1 MTFSKNLYLM
11 FLSLLFVFCTT
22 NRKHPFQ
29 LKAKDFQ
36 TTIDGKKTDLFL
48 LQNKET
54 KVYITN
60 YGGRIV
66 SLLTPDKNGDMGDVV
81 LGFNSIDNYLK
92 ANGKYHGSLIGRV
105 GNRIAKGRFELNDTV
120 YNLPKNNGE
129 NHLHGGP
136 EGINNQVW
144 DVKSIRDNSIVLS
157 YTSEDGAMGYP
168 GNLAMEVSYQ
178 LSESNGVIITYEATT
193 DKSTPVNLT
202 NHAFFNLAGEG
213 NGTINDHLLTIN
225 ADQFTPVDDSLI
237 PLGQNTNV
245 KDTPFDFRIEKAI
258 GQDLNLQEIDL
269 QLSRGKGYDH
279 NFVLNK
285 TDVGE
290 LSLAATVVET
300 KSGRKMEV
308 FTEEPGMQ
316 FYGGNFFQSKDIGK
330 YGKAFGYRESFAL
343 ETQHYPDSPNQ
354 PNFPS
359 IILNPGEVY
368 STKTIYKFSLAN

>member
-1 MTFSKNLYLM
+1 
-11 FLSLLFVFCTT
+11 
-22 NRKHPFQ
+22 
-29 LKAKDFQ
+29 
-36 TTIDGKKTDLFL
+36 
-48 LQNKET
+48 
-54 KVYITN
+54 
-60 YGGRIV
+60 
-66 SLLTPDKNGDMGDVV
+66 
-81 LGFNSIDNYLK
+81 
-92 ANGKYHGSLIGRV
+92 
-105 GNRIAKGRFELNDTV
+105 
-120 YNLPKNNGE
+120 
-129 NHLHGGP
+129 
-136 EGINNQVW
+136 
-144 DVKSIRDNSIVLS
+144 
-157 YTSEDGAMGYP
+157 MGYP

-178 LSESNGVIITYEATT
+178 LSESNEVIITYKATT

-237 PLGQNTNV
+237 PLGDNITV
-245 KDTPFDFRIEKAI
+245 EDTPFDFRIEKAI
-258 GQDLNLQEIDL
+258 GQDLNLQETDP

-285 TDVGE
+285 TNVGE

-368 STKTIYKFSLAN
+368 STKTIYKFSLAD

>member
-11 FLSLLFVFCTT
+11 FLSFLFVFCTT
-22 NRKHPFQ
+22 NKKDPFQ

-36 TTIDGKKTDLFL
+36 TTINGKKTDLFL
-48 LQNKET
+48 LQNKEI

-66 SLLTPDKNGDMGDVV
+66 SLLTPDKNGEKGDVV

-105 GNRIAKGRFELNDTV
+105 GNRIAKGRFELNGTV

-144 DVKSIRDNSIVLS
+144 DVKSIEDNSIVLS
-157 YTSEDGAMGYP
+157 YISEDGAMGYP

-178 LSESNGVIITYEATT
+178 LSESNEVIITYKATT

-213 NGTINDHLLTIN
+213 NGSINDHLLTIN

-237 PLGQNTNV
+237 PLGDNISV
-245 KDTPFDFRIEKAI
+245 EDTPFDFRIGKAI
-258 GQDLNLQEIDL
+258 GQDLYLQETDP

-285 TDVGE
+285 TNVGE

-354 PNFPS
+354 PNFPN

>member
-308 FTEEPGMQ
+308 FTEEPGLQ

>member
-81 LGFNSIDNYLK
+81 LGFNSIENYLK

-178 LSESNGVIITYEATT
+178 LSESNGVIITYKATT

-308 FTEEPGMQ
+308 FTEEPGLQ

-368 STKTIYKFSLAN
+368 STKTIYKFSLVN